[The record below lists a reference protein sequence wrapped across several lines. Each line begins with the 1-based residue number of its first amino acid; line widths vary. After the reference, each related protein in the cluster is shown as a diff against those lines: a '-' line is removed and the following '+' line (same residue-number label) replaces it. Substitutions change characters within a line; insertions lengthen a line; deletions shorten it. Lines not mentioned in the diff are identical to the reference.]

1 MKKVLVLLCVLVFN
15 ALVCFADYKPIPA
28 DKSKQYKAEI
38 ESYINNKYPSLI
50 KEIKQIS
57 NDAEKEYNKVMQNPK
72 DFKLYMDFCASHYD
86 MIIDNPEFYLYVALI
101 DITQKY
107 AGFSDD
113 ERPVTDWS
121 GALRDFLDPYFKD
134 NNINTTE
141 LNEIEQ
147 FVAPQYEKIEQYYK
161 NTHKAVYPEE
171 Y

>member
-1 MKKVLVLLCVLVFN
+1 MKKFLVFLFVLVFN
-15 ALVCFADYKPIPA
+15 ALACFADYKPIPA
-28 DKSKQYKAEI
+28 NKRMQYKAEV
-38 ESYINNKYPSLI
+38 ESYINKEYPSLI
-50 KEIKQIS
+50 KEIKKIL

-113 ERPVTDWS
+113 ERPATDFS
-121 GALRDFLDPYFKD
+121 GDLRKFLAPYFKD
-134 NNINTTE
+134 NNINTNK
-141 LNEIEQ
+141 LHEIGQ
-147 FVAPQYEKIEQYYK
+147 FVAPEYEKMEQYYK
-161 NTHKAVYPEE
+161 NAHKAVYPEE